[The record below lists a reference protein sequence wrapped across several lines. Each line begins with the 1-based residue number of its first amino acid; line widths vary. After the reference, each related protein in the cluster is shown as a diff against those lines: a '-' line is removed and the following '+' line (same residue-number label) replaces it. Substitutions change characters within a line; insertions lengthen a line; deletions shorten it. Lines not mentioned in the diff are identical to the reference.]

1 MKYYKSKLISTAA
14 ILALSACGVLPASG
28 PYSGTFSENAKVHLS
43 SEKAPK
49 DARLQ
54 YALVDISKNVATYL
68 SLQPKDYPLMTDWP
82 KDQGSNLIAVN
93 VGDTI
98 QITIYESRTGGLF
111 VPEQAGVRPGNFVS
125 LPLQTIDKTGII
137 KVPYAGEIQV
147 IGKTPSEIGKIISEK
162 LAPRAIEP
170 EVVVSISGRGG
181 SEISVIGEVTTPKRY
196 SLSFSDE
203 RILDAIARAGGP
215 TNPGYETYVTLQR
228 KNREWTIPFDMLVL
242 EPKKNIRM
250 RPEDTVYLYREPEM
264 CQIFGASAVT
274 GAIPF
279 TKRLMTLADVLGRAG
294 GANDNRADPTEVYLY
309 RQEKKRH
316 LETLGVKL
324 DGFDK
329 ISTSVPVI
337 YKLNLRDPAGFFLTQ
352 KFPVQ
357 NNDIIYIA
365 NAESVEF
372 IKFLDLLNSTSIT
385 KMNTKNAIEN

>member
-1 MKYYKSKLISTAA
+1 MSTVA

-28 PYSGTFSENAKVHLS
+28 PYSGTFSENAQFHLS
-43 SEKAPK
+43 NQKESTGE
-49 DARLQ
+49 RLQ
-54 YALVDISKNVATYL
+54 YALIDISKNVANYL
-68 SLQPKDYPLMTDWP
+68 SLQPKDYPHMTDWP
-82 KDQGSNLIAVN
+82 KDKGSNLIAIN

-111 VPEQAGVRPGNFVS
+111 VPEQAGVRPGNFVT
-125 LPLQTIDKTGII
+125 LPLQTIDKVGII

-147 IGKTPSEIGKIISEK
+147 IGKTPAEIGKTISEK

-170 EVVVSISGRGG
+170 EVVVSIAGRGG
-181 SEISVIGEVTTPKRY
+181 SEISVIGAVTTPKRY

-228 KNREWTIPFDMLVL
+228 KNREWTIPFDQLVL

-250 RPEDTVYLYREPEM
+250 TPEDTVYLYREPET
-264 CQIFGASAVT
+264 CHIFGASATT
-274 GAIPF
+274 GEFPF
-279 TKRLMTLADVLGRAG
+279 TKRMMTLSDVLGRAG
-294 GANDNRADPTEVYLY
+294 GANDNRADPTEIYLY
-309 RQEKKRH
+309 RQEKRRH
-316 LETLGVKL
+316 LETLGVKM
-324 DGFDK
+324 DAFDK
-329 ISTSVPVI
+329 TSFNIPVI
-337 YKLNLRDPAGFFLTQ
+337 YKLNLRDPSGFFLAQ

-357 NNDIIYIA
+357 NSDIIYIA

-385 KMNTKNAIEN
+385 KINTKSAIEN